1 MVEPGCTLNVFA
13 PASPT
18 SAPER
23 SPETRVRRFAG
34 NWPGASPK
42 TSDESIPCTFVTN
55 RKIRAVC
62 ATPGSALIRF
72 SSVTGSSERVASET
86 PLWNS
91 PKSERPM
98 WIRSPAVCSA
108 PAEIESSAT
117 ISPTPMATPADVSSV
132 RIGRR
137 IRFFRTSPIQVMP
150 LTLSPVRSGTRW
162 SPAATQS

>member
-1 MVEPGCTLNVFA
+1 MRA

-23 SPETRVRRFAG
+23 SPETSVSRCDG
-34 NWPGASPK
+34 NWFGARPK
-42 TSDESIPCTFVTN
+42 TSDESIPCTFVTS

-62 ATPGSALIRF
+62 ATPGSESTRC
-72 SSVTGSSERVASET
+72 SSATGSSERVASET

-117 ISPTPMATPADVSSV
+117 IRPTPIATPAEVSSV

-137 IRFFRTSPIQVMP
+137 RRFFRTSPIQVI
-150 LTLSPVRSGTRW
+150 G
-162 SPAATQS
+162 